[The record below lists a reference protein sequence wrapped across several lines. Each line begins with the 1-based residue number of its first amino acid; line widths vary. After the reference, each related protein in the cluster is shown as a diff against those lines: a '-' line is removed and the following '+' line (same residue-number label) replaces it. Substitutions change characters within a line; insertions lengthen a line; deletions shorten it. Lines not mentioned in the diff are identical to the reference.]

1 VSLGSG
7 EVIDIEREVK
17 LGGPLHSKGVLIL
30 SGLLRAQY
38 VSDHP
43 LSLSASLV
51 FEQSYG
57 GIDGDSASA
66 AEICVLV
73 SALSRSP
80 IRQSLAITGSI
91 DQHGR
96 IQAIGGVNEKIEGF
110 FDLCKQRD
118 LTGEQGVLIPMANVK
133 HLMLRQ
139 DVVEAVEAG
148 KFQVYPVDCFD
159 QALEL
164 LTGVPAGELDEDG
177 AFPEGSIHRRAQD
190 RLVEFARRRQSFAR
204 EKEDGGTPGKT

>member
-1 VSLGSG
+1 V
-7 EVIDIEREVK
+7 
-17 LGGPLHSKGVLIL
+17 
-30 SGLLRAQY
+30 
-38 VSDHP
+38 
-43 LSLSASLV
+43 
-51 FEQSYG
+51 
-57 GIDGDSASA
+57 
-66 AEICVLV
+66 
-73 SALSRSP
+73 
-80 IRQSLAITGSI
+80 

-148 KFQVYPVDCFD
+148 KFQVYPVNRFD

-164 LTGVPAGELDEDG
+164 LTGVPAGERDDDG
-177 AFPEGSIHRRAQD
+177 TFPEGSVHRMAQD

-204 EKEDGGTPGKT
+204 EKEDGGAPGEK